1 MLDSSIDIPWNLK
14 LIVTHSY
21 SVSRSMLTATLKTY
35 QASDCHAHLMLFLHY
50 SIKLSSLFITED
62 FKNSFLSILLYIYN
76 RKYSSTD
83 EKSVHRPAHQ
93 NYFDQPEILALSFPS
108 NSAHGRQYDHQGY
121 VSGLLK
127 NINFIRDSKALQI
140 HMS

>member
-1 MLDSSIDIPWNLK
+1 
-14 LIVTHSY
+14 
-21 SVSRSMLTATLKTY
+21 
-35 QASDCHAHLMLFLHY
+35 MLFLHY

-62 FKNSFLSILLYIYN
+62 FKNSFLPILLYIYN

-83 EKSVHRPAHQ
+83 EKSVHRPVHQ
-93 NYFDQPEILALSFPS
+93 NYFDQSEILALNFSS
-108 NSAHGRQYDHQGY
+108 NSVHGRKYYHHGY

-140 HMS
+140 HIMPFVLFMIHSLCL